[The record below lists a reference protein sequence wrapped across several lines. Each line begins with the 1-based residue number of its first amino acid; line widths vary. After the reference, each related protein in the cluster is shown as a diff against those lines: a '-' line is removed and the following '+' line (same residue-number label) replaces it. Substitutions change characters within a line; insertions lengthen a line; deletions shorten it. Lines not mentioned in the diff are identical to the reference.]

1 MHRRNL
7 YVDSTY
13 LSRLLSASTT
23 KILCYLRTSFSVMQA
38 SKSSAILKSCRGQEF
53 DEFMSYS
60 ISWYLMFLTDR
71 MEDTLHWRLVTCWF
85 TNAFSTTILP
95 VLRTKSSVNMCGLQ
109 SKVRK
114 AEDNITNAEC
124 VNPSICVNTTK
135 CGWFIIASVRFFLVI
150 ST

>member
-7 YVDSTY
+7 YVNSTY

-23 KILCYLRTSFSVMQA
+23 KIFCYLRISFSVMQV
-38 SKSSAILKSCRGQEF
+38 SKSSAILKGCTGQENHALTHF
-53 DEFMSYS
+53 DEFVSYS
-60 ISWYLMFLTDR
+60 VSWYLVFLTDR
-71 MEDTLHWRLVTCWF
+71 MEDTLRWRLMTCWF
-85 TNAFSTTILP
+85 TNPFSTTILA

-114 AEDNITNAEC
+114 AEDNLTNAEC

-135 CGWFIIASVRFFLVI
+135 SGLS
-150 ST
+150 